1 MEGGFRPL
9 GERILVE
16 RVDGHGVEK
25 VLASGI
31 VLPATREA
39 SVQTKGD
46 LFRARV
52 RAMGDEAKRQVPDLS
67 VGEEVFVYAYSGNGE
82 SVYTGD
88 STKAGVFIKPD
99 DIACVVE
106 GE

>member
-9 GERILVE
+9 GKRILVE
-16 RVDGHGVEK
+16 RTDGHGIEK

-39 SVQTKGD
+39 GVQSKSD
-46 LFRARV
+46 LFRAKV
-52 RAMGDEAKRQVPDLS
+52 CAMGDEAKRLVPDLS
-67 VGEEVFVYAYSGNGE
+67 VGEDVFVYAYSGRSE

-88 STKAGVFIKPD
+88 ATHAGVFIEPD
-99 DIACVVE
+99 DICCVVE
-106 GE
+106 GD

>member
-1 MEGGFRPL
+1 MGK
-9 GERILVE
+9 RILVE
-16 RVDGHGVEK
+16 RTDGHGIEK

-39 SVQTKGD
+39 SVRTKGD
-46 LFRARV
+46 LFRAKV
-52 RAMGDEAKRQVPDLS
+52 TAMGDEAKRLVPDLS
-67 VGEEVFVYAYSGNGE
+67 VGEDVFVYAYSGHE
-82 SVYTGD
+82 ASVFTGD
-88 STKAGVFIKPD
+88 ATHAGVFIEPD